1 MVHHRAHLRQQPI
14 VRRRSDAEAERSV
27 SVVTVDHL
35 AWRSVN
41 TKRFSRRRRSFS
53 SPTNLHP
60 LTVGDRNI
68 LCVIKHTNNPHNAA
82 LSSPTLDDANAH
94 VKIAPHAGGVSP
106 NTARSH
112 AVAAPGCM
120 TCIHLNCSVNH
131 AQNAN
136 KMTPCDANTPV
147 DVTID
152 DTPGFP
158 RPPNSVPSAAVALAH
173 GLHAS
178 RIDGSPLIYNQRDV
192 YMPDLLICRAE
203 LAERVLGMC

>member
-1 MVHHRAHLRQQPI
+1 
-14 VRRRSDAEAERSV
+14 
-27 SVVTVDHL
+27 
-35 AWRSVN
+35 
-41 TKRFSRRRRSFS
+41 
-53 SPTNLHP
+53 
-60 LTVGDRNI
+60 
-68 LCVIKHTNNPHNAA
+68 VIKHTNNPHNAA

-173 GLHAS
+173 AENTAHSPCLVTSITYTAHPPTATHTSVPSLPLPIVIIVAGPSAHAA
-178 RIDGSPLIYNQRDV
+178 RVACPQRLGRVPSP
-192 YMPDLLICRAE
+192 
-203 LAERVLGMC
+203 